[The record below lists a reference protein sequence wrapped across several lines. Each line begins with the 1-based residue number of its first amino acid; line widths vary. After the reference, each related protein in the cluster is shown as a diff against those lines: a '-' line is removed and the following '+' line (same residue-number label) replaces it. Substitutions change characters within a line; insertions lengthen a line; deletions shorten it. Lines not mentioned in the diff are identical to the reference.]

1 MGNDRSPMNFGD
13 QFVAVCV
20 SIFAGALALNLAVH
34 LLAQIWV
41 QIVVAGVVPAL
52 AATGILIYRWRRD
65 HW

>member
-1 MGNDRSPMNFGD
+1 MGAGD

-41 QIVVAGVVPAL
+41 QLVIGFIAVILVTAGVF
-52 AATGILIYRWRRD
+52 IYRWRRD

>member
-1 MGNDRSPMNFGD
+1 MAQDRSPLDIGD
-13 QFVAVCV
+13 RFVAVCV

-41 QIVVAGVVPAL
+41 QLVVGFAIVVLVAG
-52 AATGILIYRWRRD
+52 GILIYRWRRD